1 MGILI
6 TIILFALLGSA
17 FISASEASIIA
28 VNKVRIKHLSD
39 QGNKKA
45 KAIENTLNQNEKFFG
60 TLLLFGN
67 LLNIL
72 IATLVS
78 ALIINFIGKGSVN
91 GVIISTAIS
100 TVLIVTFGEL
110 TPKSLSTRVADKW
123 SLLVINIIRTIMYV
137 SGPAVWA
144 FTLIPKFITRTF
156 LKSSIEDNLAVT
168 TGELRK
174 LIDIGEEEGTVES
187 SQGEMLE
194 NIFRFSET
202 EIKDIM
208 TPRLEIVWVKENI
221 SISKFLKLYKK
232 TPHTRFPVCKETL
245 DDIVG
250 IISVKDIMLYLSNG
264 NVDQNKSINNLMR
277 EPMFSPEM
285 KILDELLEEFQNTGN
300 KMTLAIDEFGDIS
313 GILTLSRCIEKIV
326 GDVGEEGEMPI
337 KKIIKSG
344 SDTYVIDASVSIDE
358 INDEIKIDIPE
369 GRYETLAGFIIDML
383 QTIPEINT
391 RTNFKG
397 YRFTIIEL
405 EKNKISKVQIRV
417 PSGQV
422 KRNVIKF

>member
-1 MGILI
+1 VGILI

-232 TPHTRFPVCKETL
+232 TPHTRFPVCRETL

-422 KRNVIKF
+422 KKNVIKF